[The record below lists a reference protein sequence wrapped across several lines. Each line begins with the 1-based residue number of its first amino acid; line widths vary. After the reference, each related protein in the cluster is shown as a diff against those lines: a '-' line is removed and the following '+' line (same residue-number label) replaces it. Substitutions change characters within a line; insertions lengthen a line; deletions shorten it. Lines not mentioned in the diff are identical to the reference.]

1 MAKKKVIEEV
11 YSGTFT
17 WEMLALWTLA
27 SLPDNYDL
35 RVQLATLQFYFKSSL
50 KDGLHVI
57 GTKSLAVTQQM
68 AEKYFGK

>member
-11 YSGTFT
+11 YSGTVT

-27 SLPDNYDL
+27 SLPDNYEL

-57 GTKSLAVTQQM
+57 GTKALAVTQQM
-68 AEKYFGK
+68 AEKYFGN